1 MRIPKNI
8 VFRNSVASMSYIDHD
23 IAKKRG
29 ILGEYDPNKTT
40 IEIDKDLE
48 NNKELLLEI
57 VLHEIMHFVI
67 DKSNQEIRSEE
78 RTVDGLA
85 RAMTKVFINN
95 KEVVQFIKRCIN
107 V

>member
-40 IEIDKDLE
+40 IEIDKDL
-48 NNKELLLEI
+48 
-57 VLHEIMHFVI
+57 
-67 DKSNQEIRSEE
+67 DK
-78 RTVDGLA
+78 
-85 RAMTKVFINN
+85 
-95 KEVVQFIKRCIN
+95 
-107 V
+107 